1 MTSTVSEEPHM
12 TKSIARI
19 SVEPIER
26 VILFVRGEKV
36 ILDSDLAVLY
46 GVPTM
51 RLNEQIKRNKRRF
64 PADFMFRLTREEWDS
79 LISQFA
85 ISKIG
90 RGGRR
95 KPPYVFTEHG
105 AIMAANVLNNER
117 AIEVS
122 VQVVRAFVRLRQ
134 LLASNSELARK
145 LNELE
150 KKYDHQ
156 FKVVFEA
163 VRQLMTPLPSKVK
176 PIGFR
181 PKALKK

>member
-1 MTSTVSEEPHM
+1 MNWPQELLM
-12 TKSIARI
+12 TKSLTRVAA
-19 SVEPIER
+19 EPIENMI
-26 VILFVRGEKV
+26 ILVRNQRA

-46 GVPTM
+46 GVSTM

-64 PADFMFRLTREEWDS
+64 PADFMFRLTKEEWDS

-85 ISKIG
+85 ISKAQ

-95 KPPYVFTEHG
+95 KLPYVFTEHG
-105 AIMAANVLNNER
+105 AIMAANVLSNER

-134 LLASNSELARK
+134 LLASNSELVQK
-145 LNELE
+145 LSDLE

-156 FKVVFEA
+156 FKIVFDA
-163 VRQLMTPLPSKVK
+163 IRQLMIPPVPEPK

-181 PKALKK
+181 PKTLKK

>member
-1 MTSTVSEEPHM
+1 MIILV
-12 TKSIARI
+12 RG
-19 SVEPIER
+19 ER
-26 VILFVRGEKV
+26 VIL
-36 ILDSDLAVLY
+36 DSNLAVLY
-46 GVPTM
+46 GVSTM

-64 PADFMFRLTREEWDS
+64 PVDFMFRLTKEEWDS

-85 ISKIG
+85 ISKTG

-95 KPPYVFTEHG
+95 KLPYVFTEHG
-105 AIMAANVLNNER
+105 TIMAANILSNER

-145 LNELE
+145 LNQLE

-156 FKVVFEA
+156 FRVVFEA
-163 VRQLMTPLPSKVK
+163 IRQLMTPPVTDTK

-181 PKALKK
+181 SKVSRE

>member
-1 MTSTVSEEPHM
+1 MSEAKS
-12 TKSIARI
+12 KSITQTSIESMIILVRG
-19 SVEPIER
+19 ER
-26 VILFVRGEKV
+26 VIL
-36 ILDSDLAVLY
+36 DSNLAVLY
-46 GVPTM
+46 GVSTM

-64 PADFMFRLTREEWDS
+64 PVDFMFRLTKEEWDS

-85 ISKIG
+85 ISKTG

-95 KPPYVFTEHG
+95 KLPYVFTEHG
-105 AIMAANVLNNER
+105 TIMAANILSNER

-145 LNELE
+145 LNQLE

-156 FKVVFEA
+156 FRVVFEA
-163 VRQLMTPLPSKVK
+163 IRQLMTPPVTDTK

-181 PKALKK
+181 SKVSRE